1 MKKTVVLGK
10 KLTYKKVLSSV
21 IFITLLALVISFL
34 AFTLFYKGIEFDLFL
49 SVGISFVFFCMCWM
63 GSASIITLNETL
75 EVNESEVI
83 YYNETKFIQQLKEL
97 ISILKGHHQNAN
109 TVIKLSD
116 IDKVQLTYHTLLG
129 CMAYRA
135 YQIKLTFLLKDDTV
149 ISFVPHSF
157 EKERYEEA
165 LNVLENNGIEI
176 DDKKQIRKALNYEQ
190 EQFYQYMEEVYKKDL
205 SL

>member
-10 KLTYKKVLSSV
+10 KLTNKTVLTSL
-21 IFITLLALVISFL
+21 IFITLLAFMIGFL
-34 AFTLFYKGIEFDLFL
+34 AFTLFYKGIKFNFISSLIIFL
-49 SVGISFVFFCMCWM
+49 VFFFICWFS
-63 GSASIITLNETL
+63 SASIITFNETL
-75 EVNESEVI
+75 EINETDII
-83 YYNETKFIQQLKEL
+83 YYNETKFIQQLKEM
-97 ISILKGHHQNAN
+97 ISILKGHHQSVN

-116 IDKVQLTYHTLLG
+116 IVKVQLTYHTMLG

-135 YQIKLTFLLKDDTV
+135 YQVKLTFLLKDDTV
-149 ISFVPHSF
+149 ISFVPASF
-157 EKERYEEA
+157 KKEGYEEA
-165 LNVLENNGIEI
+165 LKVLESNGIEI